1 MSNIDWSK
9 PLRVRGSLRQARYIP
24 DVFVRN
30 PEGYNR
36 LVIVE
41 SHDPSRDVPILYND
55 QGESAY
61 DWSKL
66 ENVPERRHV
75 FQNVYLDY
83 MGTEQESLADCNFM
97 AQEGRLGVLE
107 LIYDDDELVDQ
118 IYHKDPCS

>member
-1 MSNIDWSK
+1 MSKIDWSK
-9 PLRVRGSLRQARYIP
+9 PLRIQESSRKVRYIP

-30 PEGYNR
+30 PDGYNR

-41 SHDPSRDVPILYND
+41 SYDPSREVPVLYND
-55 QGESAY
+55 QGESTHS
-61 DWSKL
+61 WSKL

-97 AQEGRLGVLE
+97 AQEGRIGVLE
-107 LIYDDDELVDQ
+107 LIYDDELVDQ
-118 IYHKDPCS
+118 IYHKDSYS